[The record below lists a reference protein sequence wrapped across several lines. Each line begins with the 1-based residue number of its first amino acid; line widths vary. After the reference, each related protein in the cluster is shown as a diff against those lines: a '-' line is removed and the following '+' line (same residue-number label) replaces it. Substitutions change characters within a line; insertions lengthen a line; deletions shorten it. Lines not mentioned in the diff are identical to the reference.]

1 MDAKLRQTPLHASH
15 VRLGARMVG
24 FAGWDMPVQYAGVI
38 AEHNAVRDSA
48 GVFDV
53 SHMGEITISGPDVA
67 AYLNR
72 LLSND
77 VTRLRKGRSHYTLIC
92 NEAGGVLDDAILYR
106 LDENEYLLVVNAA
119 NADADWDWL
128 RAQTGHL
135 NPTLTNASDSY
146 CLLAV
151 QGPRAEELLDPS
163 TGLDLAKLRR
173 TRIRR
178 TTVFGHDVL
187 IGRTGYTGEDG
198 VEIFAS
204 PEDAM
209 TIWEAILALGVAPA
223 GLGARNTLR
232 LEAGMALHGHELG
245 LDINPIEAGL
255 AGVVAMKK
263 GPFIGR
269 DALTKVVEAG
279 PTRRLRGLTLTE
291 RAVPRDG
298 HPVTTTH
305 GPGVITSGTFS
316 PTLETG
322 IAMAFVPAACE
333 IGDAVAVDIR
343 DRDRGATLVDMPFFS
358 NVTRR
363 RAKSK

>member
-1 MDAKLRQTPLHASH
+1 
-15 VRLGARMVG
+15 MVE
-24 FAGWDMPVQYAGVI
+24 FAGWDMPVQYAGLI

-53 SHMGEITISGPDVA
+53 SHMGEITVSGPDA
-67 AYLNR
+67 AALLNR
-72 LLSND
+72 LLTND
-77 VTRLRKGRSHYTLIC
+77 VARLRKGRSHYTLIC
-92 NEAGGVLDDAILYR
+92 NEAGGVLDDAMLYR

-119 NADADWDWL
+119 NADAGWDWL
-128 RAQTGHL
+128 RANLGDADA
-135 NPTLTNASDSY
+135 TLANVSERYS
-146 CLLAV
+146 LLAV
-151 QGPRAEELLDPS
+151 QGPRAEELLDPA
-163 TGLDLAKLRR
+163 TDLDLAKLRR

-178 TTVFGHDVL
+178 SAVFGHEVL

-198 VEIFAS
+198 VEIFAA
-204 PEDAM
+204 PGDAPA
-209 TIWEAILALGVAPA
+209 IWDSTLALGVTPA

-255 AGVVAMKK
+255 AGVVAMEK

-269 DALTKVVEAG
+269 DSLAKVLEAG
-279 PTRRLRGLTLTE
+279 PNRRLRGLTLTE

-298 HPVTTTH
+298 YPVATAH
-305 GPGVITSGTFS
+305 GPGIITSGTFS
-316 PTLETG
+316 PTLEAG

-333 IGDAVAVDIR
+333 IGDAVTVNIR

-358 NVTRR
+358 NVTRW

>member
-1 MDAKLRQTPLHASH
+1 MDAKLRQTPLHNSH
-15 VRLGARMVG
+15 VRLGGRMVE
-24 FAGWDMPVQYAGVI
+24 FAGWDMPVQYAGLI
-38 AEHNAVRDSA
+38 AEHKAVRESA

-53 SHMGEITISGPDVA
+53 SHMGEIAISGTDAATYLNHVLTNDVA
-67 AYLNR
+67 
-72 LLSND
+72 
-77 VTRLRKGRSHYTLIC
+77 RLRKGRSHYTLIC
-92 NEAGGVLDDAILYR
+92 NEAGGVLDDATLYR
-106 LDENEYLLVVNAA
+106 LDETAYLLVVNAG
-119 NADADWDWL
+119 NAEAGWDWL
-128 RAQTGHL
+128 RAQTGEFS
-135 NPTLTNASDSY
+135 PTLANVSERYS
-146 CLLAV
+146 LLAV
-151 QGPRAEELLDPS
+151 QGPRAEELLDPA

-173 TRIRR
+173 TRIRP
-178 TTVFGHDVL
+178 TTVFGHEVL

-198 VEIFAS
+198 VEIFAA
-204 PEDAM
+204 PED
-209 TIWEAILALGVAPA
+209 TGSIWEGILALDIAPA

-255 AGVVAMKK
+255 TRVVAMEK

-269 DALTKVVEAG
+269 DSLAKVLEAG

-316 PTLETG
+316 PTLEAG
-322 IAMAFVPAACE
+322 IAMSFVPPECE
-333 IGDAVAVDIR
+333 IGDAVTVNIR
-343 DRDRGATLVDMPFFS
+343 DRDRGATLVDTPFFS
-358 NVTRR
+358 NVTRW